1 MISVHRS
8 GRGRNPGETRAFGTL
23 RMSAVDE
30 HIAGRELDDQR
41 HQEAAG
47 QSDDLAALVAEAAR
61 GDGQAWSELI
71 ERYARRVYALAKSRL
86 RDPDEAEE
94 VSQAV
99 FASVF
104 QHVSTGRYTERGQF
118 EPWLFRIAMNRIRDQ
133 IRRNT
138 RRVRIESHTDRVISV
153 PSEVADESHDLGK
166 LRSAID
172 SLNDSD
178 QEIIGLRHQAGM
190 EFKAIAELLNE
201 PVGTLLA
208 RHHRAMHKLRKL
220 LGVDAQAGVS
230 HE

>member
-1 MISVHRS
+1 MQRKSV
-8 GRGRNPGETRAFGTL
+8 
-23 RMSAVDE
+23 VDE
-30 HIAGRELDDQR
+30 HIAGQELDDQR
-41 HQEAAG
+41 EAVQLGPA
-47 QSDDLAALVAEAAR
+47 DDLAALVADAAR

-86 RDPDEAEE
+86 RDSDQAEE

-104 QHVSTGRYTERGQF
+104 QHVTTGRYSERGQF

-133 IRRNT
+133 VRRSSRGIRY
-138 RRVRIESHTDRVISV
+138 VRESGPVIENAPENPVDQ
-153 PSEVADESHDLGK
+153 EDLGK
-166 LRSAID
+166 LRSAIER
-172 SLNDSD
+172 LNEAD
-178 QEIIGLRHQAGM
+178 QEIIGLRHQAGL

-208 RHHRAMHKLRKL
+208 RHHRALHKLRQL
-220 LGVDAQAGVS
+220 LGAEKSAGVS

>member
-1 MISVHRS
+1 
-8 GRGRNPGETRAFGTL
+8 
-23 RMSAVDE
+23 MSAVDE
-30 HIAGRELDDQR
+30 HIAGRETDDPAG
-41 HQEAAG
+41 ELSAGAA
-47 QSDDLAALVAEAAR
+47 DELAVLVAEAAR

-71 ERYARRVYALAKSRL
+71 ERYGRRVYALAKSRL
-86 RDPDEAEE
+86 RDPDESEE
-94 VSQAV
+94 VAQAV

-118 EPWLFRIAMNRIRDQ
+118 ESWLFRIAMNRIRDQ

-138 RRVRIESHTDRVISV
+138 RRLRTESTSVQTISV
-153 PSEVADESHDLGK
+153 KDEPSQPGDELGK

-172 SLNDSD
+172 SLSDAD

-208 RHHRAMHKLRKL
+208 RHHRAMHKLRKI
-220 LGVDAQAGVS
+220 LGTDAKAGVS

>member
-1 MISVHRS
+1 
-8 GRGRNPGETRAFGTL
+8 
-23 RMSAVDE
+23 MSAVNEDITGRGIDAQRRADE
-30 HIAGRELDDQR
+30 PG
-41 HQEAAG
+41 AAG
-47 QSDDLAALVAEAAR
+47 DLADLVAEAAA

-86 RDPDEAEE
+86 RDPDQAEE

-118 EPWLFRIAMNRIRDQ
+118 EPWLFRIAMNRIRDHV
-133 IRRNT
+133 RRSSRGPRMVGEFAAPVASAPASPLHAEDVNEL
-138 RRVRIESHTDRVISV
+138 RRAIESLSD
-153 PSEVADESHDLGK
+153 A
-166 LRSAID
+166 
-172 SLNDSD
+172 D

-190 EFKAIAELLNE
+190 EFKAIAEVLNE

-208 RHHRAMHKLRKL
+208 RHHRALHKLRDL
-220 LGVDAQAGVS
+220 LGAKKSAGVS

>member
-1 MISVHRS
+1 M
-8 GRGRNPGETRAFGTL
+8 
-23 RMSAVDE
+23 DE
-30 HIAGRELDDQR
+30 HIAGRELDDPR
-41 HQEAAG
+41 GSEAPG
-47 QSDDLAALVAEAAR
+47 QADDLAALVAEAAR

-71 ERYARRVYALAKSRL
+71 ERYARRVYALARSRL

-133 IRRNT
+133 IRRNA
-138 RRVRIESHTDRVISV
+138 RRLRVESTPVQTIASGKETAR
-153 PSEVADESHDLGK
+153 ESGDDIGQ
-166 LRSAID
+166 LRAAID
-172 SLNDSD
+172 GLSEAD

-190 EFKAIAELLNE
+190 EFKAIAEILNE

-208 RHHRAMHKLRKL
+208 RHHRAMHKLRKI
-220 LGVDAQAGVS
+220 LGVDDKAGVS

>member
-1 MISVHRS
+1 M
-8 GRGRNPGETRAFGTL
+8 
-23 RMSAVDE
+23 
-30 HIAGRELDDQR
+30 
-41 HQEAAG
+41 
-47 QSDDLAALVAEAAR
+47 
-61 GDGQAWSELI
+61 
-71 ERYARRVYALAKSRL
+71 
-86 RDPDEAEE
+86 AEE
-94 VSQAV
+94 VAQAV

-118 EPWLFRIAMNRIRDQ
+118 ESWLFRIAMNRIRDQ

-138 RRVRIESHTDRVISV
+138 RRLRTESTSVQTISV
-153 PSEVADESHDLGK
+153 KDEPSQPGDELGK

-172 SLNDSD
+172 SLSDAD

-208 RHHRAMHKLRKL
+208 RHHRAMHKLRKI
-220 LGVDAQAGVS
+220 LGTDAKAGVS